1 MANNKKIPS
10 GGAWVLAQEQ
20 DKVGDGFQELQ
31 AFEGQLAEVHI
42 FDKVL
47 SEVEILKMKETCA
60 QSILKGSVI
69 SWNNF
74 TSGVHGDVRKVP
86 ATCC

>member
-1 MANNKKIPS
+1 MAKNKKIPS

-20 DKVGDGFQELQ
+20 DKVGDDFDKNQ
-31 AFEGQLAEVHI
+31 AFEGELAEVHI
-42 FDKVL
+42 FDKAL
-47 SEVEILKMKETCA
+47 SEEKILKMKESCA
-60 QSILKGSVI
+60 QSIHKGSVI

>member
-1 MANNKKIPS
+1 MAEEETIPS

-20 DKVGDGFQELQ
+20 DAVGGRFDKSQ
-31 AFEGQLAEVHI
+31 AFEGELAEVHI

-47 SEVEILKMKETCA
+47 SDVEILKMKETCA